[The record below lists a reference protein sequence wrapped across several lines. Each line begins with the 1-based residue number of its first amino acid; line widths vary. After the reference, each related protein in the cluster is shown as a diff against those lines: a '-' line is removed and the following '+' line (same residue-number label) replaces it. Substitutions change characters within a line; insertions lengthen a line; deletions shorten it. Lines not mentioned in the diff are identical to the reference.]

1 MANFLHKLLMLLV
14 VLPSAGFAADDNATA
29 ATLSLAGQQLREQLT
44 IFAYHDV
51 REDIKREYAADQ
63 YAMSAENLAM
73 HFAWL
78 RDNDYNVVSLDQV
91 LAAEAGQRPLP
102 PKAVLLTFDDGLASV
117 YTTAY
122 PLLKLFNY
130 PALVSVVTAWI
141 ETEVEVAYENHLL
154 SSRDFLTW
162 EQMREMQDSG
172 LIDIASHTH
181 NMHRGGIGNPQGN
194 EQPLAVTRLY
204 QDGYEAPIAYLERIE
219 ADIATSAS
227 LIKRHTGKAPR
238 AIVWPYGQYN
248 TDLKNL
254 AAIHGMDISFSLDSG
269 NDMHG
274 FATLGREL
282 MVANPG
288 IPRFIK
294 LLTEPTP
301 PNVLRAAQVDLDYVY
316 DPDPVVQEENLGV
329 LLDRIKGLGISHV
342 FLQAFADPDG
352 DGAADALYFP
362 NRHMPM
368 RADLFNRV
376 AWQLR
381 TRCEVK
387 VFAWMP
393 LLAYTGSA
401 VNPEWQLLQVA
412 ENGEVLAD
420 PDGEPRLSVFEPRA
434 RQFIKDIYSDLA
446 IYTHIEGIHFHDDG
460 RMNELEDANPAASLV
475 YREVFGPDFSID
487 IAQEDPV
494 LLWQWSEFKA
504 AALIDFS
511 LELQAAAEK
520 FRPMLR
526 TSRNLFASSLLDER
540 GTVYLA
546 QNFDEFLSSYDYVTV
561 MAMPMLE
568 GAPSAGVFYKEL
580 IAAVNERPDAFKR
593 TVFQLQTVDWRDGH
607 EPVSSAEL
615 SAQMRRLQSQGV
627 RNIAYYPDDFLKNH
641 PSSDELMQG
650 MSLSDHPVVP

>member
-1 MANFLHKLLMLLV
+1 MAKYLNKLLTLLV
-14 VLPSAGFAADDNATA
+14 VLPSAGFGAIDDAIS
-29 ATLSLAGQQLREQLT
+29 LSVTGQHLREQLT
-44 IFAYHDV
+44 VFAYHDV
-51 REDIKREYAADQ
+51 REDVKREYAADQ

-73 HFAWL
+73 HFSWL
-78 RDNDYNVVSLDQV
+78 RDNNYTVVSLDRV
-91 LAAEAGQRPLP
+91 LAAISGRRALP

-122 PLLKLFNY
+122 PLLKLFAY
-130 PALVSVVTAWI
+130 PALISVVTSWI
-141 ETEVEVAYENHLL
+141 ETEVEVRYENHLL

-162 EQMREMQDSG
+162 EQMREMQNSG
-172 LIDIASHTH
+172 LVEIVSHSH
-181 NMHRGGIGNPQGN
+181 DMHRGGVGNPQGN
-194 EQPLAVTRLY
+194 EQPLAVTRFY
-204 QDGYEAPIAYLERIE
+204 QDGYENPVEYLERIE
-219 ADIATSAS
+219 NDIAISAS
-227 LIKRHTGKAPR
+227 LIKKNTGKAPR

-248 TDLKNL
+248 DDLRNL
-254 AAIHGMDISFSLDSG
+254 AAIHGMELSFSLDSG
-269 NDMHG
+269 NDLNG
-274 FATLGREL
+274 FDVLGREL

-288 IPRFIK
+288 IPRFVT
-294 LLTEPTP
+294 LLTEPASP
-301 PNVLRAAQVDLDYVY
+301 QILRAAQIDLDYVY
-316 DPDPVVQEENLGV
+316 DPDPVIQEANLGV

-393 LLAYTGSA
+393 LLAFTGPA
-401 VNPEWQLLQVA
+401 VNPEWRLLQAA
-412 ENGEVLAD
+412 ESGEDLID
-420 PDGEPRLSVFEPRA
+420 PTGEPRLSVFEPRA
-434 RQFIKDIYSDLA
+434 RQFIKDIYTDLA

-460 RMNELEDANPAASLV
+460 RMNELEDANPAAILV
-475 YREVFGPDFSID
+475 YRELFGPDFSIAV
-487 IAQEDPV
+487 AQDDPV

-504 AALIDFS
+504 AALVDFS
-511 LELQAAAEK
+511 LELQRAAEK
-520 FRPMLR
+520 YRPRLR

-546 QNFDEFLSSYDYVTV
+546 QNFDEFLASYDYVTI
-561 MAMPMLE
+561 MAMPLLE
-568 GAPSAGVFYKEL
+568 DAPSEGIFYSDL
-580 IAAVNERPDAFKR
+580 IKAVRKRPDAFQR

-607 EPVSSAEL
+607 EPVSSVEL

-627 RNIAYYPDDFLKNH
+627 RNLAYYPDDFLQNH
-641 PSSDELMQG
+641 PSAAELSQG
-650 MSLSDHPVVP
+650 ISLTDYPVAP